1 MELLEKLQTLNNHLM
16 AKNYKKVIDGCNKIL
31 KKNPNMPY
39 VLNLCGLALQG
50 NDNTLA
56 SINYFNK
63 AIEFEPDNVAAINNL
78 ANSYKALSKFD
89 IAEKLY
95 LKILKINPK
104 YIKALNNYANLKQQ
118 IGDFNGSIELYL
130 KALEIKPNQT
140 NILFSLA
147 SAYQEIGIFKK
158 SEEIANKVLTIE
170 PKNTSVHKLIS
181 SIINYKNENDHL
193 IVMENLSKDKT
204 LKSDQLID
212 LSFALGKAYEDIEN
226 YEKSYENLEKGN
238 KLKKI
243 KINYQINNQ
252 VKLFES
258 ITKTFDD
265 LDLESLKQTS
275 KNKCII
281 FICGMPRS
289 GTTLIEQII
298 AAHPQVNGA
307 GELIYLQ
314 KLIKQNFIENFKLN
328 KQKII
333 NEASSNNNIIESK
346 YFEFLDFHKFSSKLI
361 TDKAPQNFRWIGFM
375 KIFFPN
381 SKIIH
386 CNRNAKDNCLSL
398 FKNNFASSHM
408 DWTYDQKDIAE
419 YYNLY
424 YDLMK
429 FWNKKLP
436 NDIYNAN
443 YERIVQNKEIEIK
456 KLIEFCGLKWDSAC
470 LNHHKH
476 IKTPISTVSV
486 VQARKPIYS
495 SSLNSNNKYSKY
507 LNDLYSSLKIKKSE
521 P

>member
-1 MELLEKLQTLNNHLM
+1 MELLEKLQTLNNHLV

-31 KKNPNMPY
+31 KKNPNIPY

-50 NDNTLA
+50 TNNILA
-56 SINYFNK
+56 SMNCFNK
-63 AIEFEPDNVAAINNL
+63 AIEFEPENIAAMNNL

-89 IAEKLY
+89 AAEKLY

-104 YIKALNNYANLKQQ
+104 YIKAFNNYGNLKQQ
-118 IGDFNGSIELYL
+118 IGDFNGCIELYL
-130 KALEIKPNQT
+130 KALEIKPNV
-140 NILFSLA
+140 NILLSLA
-147 SAYQEIGIFKK
+147 SAYQEIGNFKK
-158 SEEIANKVLTIE
+158 CKEIADKALTAQ
-170 PKNTSVHKLIS
+170 PRNTSIHKLIS
-181 SIINYKNENDHL
+181 SIIDYENDNDHL
-193 IVMENLSKDKT
+193 IVMENLIKDKT
-204 LKSDQLID
+204 LKSEQLVD
-212 LSFALGKAYEDIEN
+212 LSFGLGKAYEDIGN
-226 YEKSYENLEKGN
+226 YEKSFENLEKGN
-238 KLKKI
+238 KLKKTKNNY
-243 KINYQINNQ
+243 KIDNQ

-258 ITKTFDD
+258 IIKTFDD

-275 KNKCII
+275 KNKSII

-314 KLIKQNFIENFKLN
+314 NLIEQNFIEDFKFN

-333 NEASSNNNIIESK
+333 NEASSNNNIIERK
-346 YFEFLDFHKFSSKLI
+346 YFELLDFHKFSSKFI
-361 TDKAPQNFRWIGFM
+361 TDKAPQNFRWIGFI

-398 FKNNFASSHM
+398 FKNNFASAHM
-408 DWTYDQKDIAE
+408 DWSYDQKDIAD

-424 YDLMK
+424 SDLMK
-429 FWNKKLP
+429 FWNEKLP

-456 KLIEFCGLKWDSAC
+456 KLIKFCGLKWDTAC
-470 LNHHKH
+470 LNHHKN

-486 VQARKPIYS
+486 VQARKPIYDKSINS
-495 SSLNSNNKYSKY
+495 SFHYSK
-507 LNDLYSSLKIKKSE
+507 NLKKLFSIIN
-521 P
+521 

>member
-1 MELLEKLQTLNNHLM
+1 MELFEKLQTLNNHLV

-31 KKNPNMPY
+31 KKNPNIPY

-50 NDNTLA
+50 SKNTLA
-56 SINYFNK
+56 SINFFNK
-63 AIEFEPDNVAAINNL
+63 AIEFEPENIAAMNNL

-104 YIKALNNYANLKQQ
+104 YIKALNNYGNLKQQ
-118 IGDFNGSIELYL
+118 IGDFNGCIELYL
-130 KALEIKPNQT
+130 KALEIKPNV
-140 NILFSLA
+140 NILLSLA
-147 SAYQEIGIFKK
+147 SAYQEIGNFKK
-158 SEEIANKVLTIE
+158 CKEIANKALTVQ
-170 PKNTSVHKLIS
+170 PRNTSIHKLIS
-181 SIINYKNENDHL
+181 SIIDYKTDNDHL
-193 IVMENLSKDKT
+193 IVMENLIKDKT
-204 LKSDQLID
+204 LKSEQLVD
-212 LSFALGKAYEDIEN
+212 LSFGLGKAYEDIGN
-226 YEKSYENLEKGN
+226 YEKSFENLEKGN
-238 KLKKI
+238 KLKKTKNSY
-243 KINYQINNQ
+243 KIDNQ

-258 ITKTFDD
+258 IIKTFDD

-275 KNKCII
+275 KNKSII

-314 KLIKQNFIENFKLN
+314 NSIEQNFIEDFKLN

-333 NEASSNNNIIESK
+333 NEASSNNNIIEKK
-346 YFEFLDFHKFSSKLI
+346 YFELLDFHKFSSKFI
-361 TDKAPQNFRWIGFM
+361 TDKAPQNFRWIGFI

-443 YERIVQNKEIEIK
+443 YERIVQNKETEIK

-507 LNDLYSSLKIKKSE
+507 LNDLYSSLKIE
-521 P
+521 

>member
-1 MELLEKLQTLNNHLM
+1 MELLEKLETLNNHLM

-31 KKNPNMPY
+31 KKNPNIPY

-50 NDNTLA
+50 SNNILA

-63 AIEFEPDNVAAINNL
+63 AIEVEPNNIAAINNL

-95 LKILKINPK
+95 LKTLKINPK
-104 YIKALNNYANLKQQ
+104 YIKALNNYCNLKQQ
-118 IGDFNGSIELYL
+118 IGDFNGCIELYL

-147 SAYQEIGIFKK
+147 SAYQEIGNFKK
-158 SEEIANKVLTIE
+158 CKEIANKVLTIE
-170 PKNTSVHKLIS
+170 PKNTSAHKLIS

-204 LKSDQLID
+204 LKSEQLID
-212 LSFALGKAYEDIEN
+212 LSFALGKAYEDIGN
-226 YEKSYENLEKGN
+226 YEKSFENLEKGN
-238 KLKKI
+238 KLKKT
-243 KINYQINNQ
+243 KINYQINDEATIPF
-252 VKLFES
+252 KLFKN

-314 KLIKQNFIENFKLN
+314 NLIKKNFIENFKLN

-386 CNRNAKDNCLSL
+386 CNRNA
-398 FKNNFASSHM
+398 
-408 DWTYDQKDIAE
+408 KDIAE

-507 LNDLYSSLKIKKSE
+507 LNGLYSSLKIE
-521 P
+521 

>member
-1 MELLEKLQTLNNHLM
+1 MELLQKLEALNNHLV

-31 KKNPNMPY
+31 KKNPNIPY
-39 VLNLCGLALQG
+39 VLNLCGLAFQG
-50 NDNTLA
+50 TNNTLA

-63 AIEFEPDNVAAINNL
+63 AIEIEPDNIAAINNL

-104 YIKALNNYANLKQQ
+104 YIKALNNYGNLKQQ
-118 IGDFNGSIELYL
+118 IGDFNGCIELYL
-130 KALEIKPNQT
+130 KALEIKANV
-140 NILFSLA
+140 NILLSLA
-147 SAYQEIGIFKK
+147 SAYQEIGNFKK
-158 SEEIANKVLTIE
+158 CKEIANKALTMQ
-170 PKNTSVHKLIS
+170 PRNTTIHKLIS

-193 IVMENLSKDKT
+193 IVIENLSKDKT
-204 LKSDQLID
+204 LKSEQLID
-212 LSFALGKAYEDIEN
+212 LHFALGKAYEDIGN
-226 YEKSYENLEKGN
+226 YEKSFENLEKGN
-238 KLKKI
+238 KLKKT
-243 KINYQINNQ
+243 KINYKINNQ

-265 LDLESLKQTS
+265 LDFESLKKTS
-275 KNKCII
+275 KNKSII

-314 KLIKQNFIENFKLN
+314 NSIQQNFIEDFKIN

-346 YFEFLDFHKFSSKLI
+346 YFELLDFHKFSSKFI
-361 TDKAPQNFRWIGFM
+361 TDKAPQNFRWIGFI

-398 FKNNFASSHM
+398 FKNNFASSQM

-424 YDLMK
+424 YELIK

-456 KLIEFCGLKWDSAC
+456 KLIKFCGLKWDSAC

-495 SSLNSNNKYSKY
+495 SSVNSNSKYSKY
-507 LNDLYSSLKIKKSE
+507 LNGLYNSLKIQ
-521 P
+521 

>member
-1 MELLEKLQTLNNHLM
+1 MELLEKLETLNNHLM

-31 KKNPNMPY
+31 KKNPNIPY

-50 NDNTLA
+50 SKNTLA
-56 SINYFNK
+56 SINFFNK
-63 AIEFEPDNVAAINNL
+63 AIEFEPENIAAMNNL

-104 YIKALNNYANLKQQ
+104 YIKALNNYGNLKQQ
-118 IGDFNGSIELYL
+118 IGDFNGCIELYL
-130 KALEIKPNQT
+130 KALEIKPNV
-140 NILFSLA
+140 NILLSLA
-147 SAYQEIGIFKK
+147 SAYQEIGNFKK
-158 SEEIANKVLTIE
+158 CKEIANKALTVQ
-170 PKNTSVHKLIS
+170 PRNTSIHKLIS
-181 SIINYKNENDHL
+181 SIIDYKTDNDHL
-193 IVMENLSKDKT
+193 IVMENLIKDKT
-204 LKSDQLID
+204 LKSEQLVD
-212 LSFALGKAYEDIEN
+212 LSFGLGKAYEDIGN
-226 YEKSYENLEKGN
+226 YEKSFENLEKGN
-238 KLKKI
+238 KLKKTKNSY
-243 KINYQINNQ
+243 KIDNQ

-275 KNKCII
+275 KNKSII

-314 KLIKQNFIENFKLN
+314 NSIEQNFIEDFKLN

-333 NEASSNNNIIESK
+333 NEASSNNNIIEKK
-346 YFEFLDFHKFSSKLI
+346 YFELLDFHKFSSKFI
-361 TDKAPQNFRWIGFM
+361 TDKAPQNFRWIGFI

-424 YDLMK
+424 YGLMK

-443 YERIVQNKEIEIK
+443 YERIVQNKETEIK

-507 LNDLYSSLKIKKSE
+507 LNDLYSSLKIK
-521 P
+521 

>member
-1 MELLEKLQTLNNHLM
+1 MELLEKLETLNNHLM
-16 AKNYKKVIDGCNKIL
+16 AKNYKKVIDGCNQIL
-31 KKNPNMPY
+31 KKNPNIPY

-50 NDNTLA
+50 SKNTLA
-56 SINYFNK
+56 SINFFNK
-63 AIEFEPDNVAAINNL
+63 AIEFEPENISAMNNL

-104 YIKALNNYANLKQQ
+104 YIKAFNNYGNLKQQ
-118 IGDFNGSIELYL
+118 IGDFNGCIELYL
-130 KALEIKPNQT
+130 KALEIKPNV
-140 NILFSLA
+140 NILLSLA
-147 SAYQEIGIFKK
+147 SAYQEIGNFKK
-158 SEEIANKVLTIE
+158 CKEIADKALTVQ
-170 PKNTSVHKLIS
+170 PRNTSIHKLIS
-181 SIINYKNENDHL
+181 SIIDYENDNDHL
-193 IVMENLSKDKT
+193 IVMENLIKDKT
-204 LKSDQLID
+204 LKTEQLVD
-212 LSFALGKAYEDIEN
+212 LSFGLGKAYEDIGN
-226 YEKSYENLEKGN
+226 YEKSFENLEKGN
-238 KLKKI
+238 KLKKTKNNY
-243 KINYQINNQ
+243 KIDNQ

-258 ITKTFDD
+258 IIKTFDD

-275 KNKCII
+275 KNKSII

-314 KLIKQNFIENFKLN
+314 NLIEQNFIEDFKFN

-333 NEASSNNNIIESK
+333 NEASSNNNIIERK
-346 YFEFLDFHKFSSKLI
+346 YFELLDFHKFSSKFI
-361 TDKAPQNFRWIGFM
+361 TDKAPQNFRWIGFI

-424 YDLMK
+424 YGLMK

-443 YERIVQNKEIEIK
+443 YERIVQNKETEIK

-507 LNDLYSSLKIKKSE
+507 LNDLYSSLKIK
-521 P
+521 

>member
-1 MELLEKLQTLNNHLM
+1 MELLEKLETLNNHLI
-16 AKNYKKVIDGCNKIL
+16 AKNYKKVIEGCNKIL
-31 KKNPNMPY
+31 KKNPNIPY
-39 VLNLCGLALQG
+39 ALNLCGLALQG
-50 NDNTLA
+50 SKNTLA
-56 SINYFNK
+56 SINFFNK
-63 AIEFEPDNVAAINNL
+63 AIEVEPENIAAMNNL

-104 YIKALNNYANLKQQ
+104 YIKALNNYGNLKQQ
-118 IGDFNGSIELYL
+118 IGDFNGCIELYL
-130 KALEIKPNQT
+130 KALEIKPNV
-140 NILFSLA
+140 NILLSLA
-147 SAYQEIGIFKK
+147 SAYQEIGNFKK
-158 SEEIANKVLTIE
+158 CKEIANKALTVQ
-170 PKNTSVHKLIS
+170 PRNTSIHKLIS
-181 SIINYKNENDHL
+181 SIIDYKTDNDHL
-193 IVMENLSKDKT
+193 IVMENLIKDKT
-204 LKSDQLID
+204 LKSEQLVD
-212 LSFALGKAYEDIEN
+212 LSFGLGKAYEDIGN
-226 YEKSYENLEKGN
+226 YEKSFKNLEKGN
-238 KLKKI
+238 KLKKTKNSY
-243 KINYQINNQ
+243 KIDNQ

-258 ITKTFDD
+258 IIKTFDD

-275 KNKCII
+275 KNKSII

-314 KLIKQNFIENFKLN
+314 NSIEQNFIEDFKLN

-333 NEASSNNNIIESK
+333 NEASSNNNIIEKK
-346 YFEFLDFHKFSSKLI
+346 YFELLDFHKFSSKFI
-361 TDKAPQNFRWIGFM
+361 TDKAPQNFRWIGFI

-486 VQARKPIYS
+486 AQARKPIYS

-507 LNDLYSSLKIKKSE
+507 LNGLYSSLKIE
-521 P
+521 

>member
-1 MELLEKLQTLNNHLM
+1 MELLEKLETLNNHLM

-31 KKNPNMPY
+31 KKNPNIPY

-50 NDNTLA
+50 SKNTLA
-56 SINYFNK
+56 SINFFSK
-63 AIEFEPDNVAAINNL
+63 AIEFEPENIAAMNNL

-104 YIKALNNYANLKQQ
+104 YIKAFNNYGNLKQQ
-118 IGDFNGSIELYL
+118 IGDFNGCIELYL
-130 KALEIKPNQT
+130 KALEIKPNV
-140 NILFSLA
+140 NIFLSLA
-147 SAYQEIGIFKK
+147 AAYQEIGNFKK
-158 SEEIANKVLTIE
+158 CREIADKALTVQ
-170 PKNTSVHKLIS
+170 PRNTSIHKLIS
-181 SIINYKNENDHL
+181 SIIDYKNDNDHL
-193 IVMENLSKDKT
+193 IVMENLIKDKT
-204 LKSDQLID
+204 LKNEQLVD
-212 LSFALGKAYEDIEN
+212 LSFGLGKAYEDIGN
-226 YEKSYENLEKGN
+226 YEKSFENLEKGN
-238 KLKKI
+238 KLKKTKNNY
-243 KINYQINNQ
+243 KIDNQ

-265 LDLESLKQTS
+265 LDLESLKQIS
-275 KNKCII
+275 KNKSII

-314 KLIKQNFIENFKLN
+314 NSIEQNFIEDFKLN

-333 NEASSNNNIIESK
+333 NEASSNNNIIERK
-346 YFEFLDFHKFSSKLI
+346 YFELLDFHKFSSKFI
-361 TDKAPQNFRWIGFM
+361 TDKAPQNFRWIGFI

-424 YDLMK
+424 YGLMK

-443 YERIVQNKEIEIK
+443 YERIVQNKETEIK

-507 LNDLYSSLKIKKSE
+507 LNDLYSSLKIK
-521 P
+521 

>member
-1 MELLEKLQTLNNHLM
+1 MELLEKLQTLNNHLL

-31 KKNPNMPY
+31 KKNPNIPY

-50 NDNTLA
+50 SKNTLA
-56 SINYFNK
+56 SINFFNK
-63 AIEFEPDNVAAINNL
+63 AIEFEPENIAAMNNL

-104 YIKALNNYANLKQQ
+104 YIKAFNNYGNLKQQ
-118 IGDFNGSIELYL
+118 IGDFNGCIELYL
-130 KALEIKPNQT
+130 KALEIKPNV
-140 NILFSLA
+140 NILLSLA
-147 SAYQEIGIFKK
+147 SAYQEIGNFKK
-158 SEEIANKVLTIE
+158 CKEIANKALTVQ
-170 PKNTSVHKLIS
+170 PRNTSIHKLIS
-181 SIINYKNENDHL
+181 SIIDYKNDNDHL
-193 IVMENLSKDKT
+193 IVMENLIKDKT
-204 LKSDQLID
+204 LKSEQLVD
-212 LSFALGKAYEDIEN
+212 LSFGLGKAYEDIGN
-226 YEKSYENLEKGN
+226 YEKSFENLEKGN
-238 KLKKI
+238 KLKKTKNNY
-243 KINYQINNQ
+243 KIDNQ

-275 KNKCII
+275 KNKSII

-314 KLIKQNFIENFKLN
+314 NSIEQNFIEDFKLN

-333 NEASSNNNIIESK
+333 NEASSNNNIIERK
-346 YFEFLDFHKFSSKLI
+346 YFELLDFHKFNSKLI
-361 TDKAPQNFRWIGFM
+361 TDKAPQNFRWIGFI

-507 LNDLYSSLKIKKSE
+507 LNGLYSSLKIE
-521 P
+521 

>member
-1 MELLEKLQTLNNHLM
+1 MELLEKLETLNNHLM

-31 KKNPNMPY
+31 KKNPNIPY

-50 NDNTLA
+50 SKNTLA
-56 SINYFNK
+56 SINFFNK
-63 AIEFEPDNVAAINNL
+63 AIEFEPENIAAMNNL

-104 YIKALNNYANLKQQ
+104 YIKAFNNYGNLKQQ
-118 IGDFNGSIELYL
+118 IGDFNGCIELYL
-130 KALEIKPNQT
+130 KALEIKPNV
-140 NILFSLA
+140 NILLSLA
-147 SAYQEIGIFKK
+147 SAYQEIGNFKK
-158 SEEIANKVLTIE
+158 CKEIANKALTAQ
-170 PKNTSVHKLIS
+170 PRNTSIHKLIS
-181 SIINYKNENDHL
+181 SIIDYKNDNDHL
-193 IVMENLSKDKT
+193 IVMENLIKDKT
-204 LKSDQLID
+204 LKSEQLVD
-212 LSFALGKAYEDIEN
+212 LSFGLGKAYEDIGN
-226 YEKSYENLEKGN
+226 YEKSFENLEKGN
-238 KLKKI
+238 KLKKTKNNY
-243 KINYQINNQ
+243 KIDNQ

-275 KNKCII
+275 KNKSII

-314 KLIKQNFIENFKLN
+314 NSIEQNFIEDFKLN

-346 YFEFLDFHKFSSKLI
+346 YFELLDFHKFSSKFI
-361 TDKAPQNFRWIGFM
+361 TDKAPQNFRWIGFI

-424 YDLMK
+424 YGLMK
-429 FWNKKLP
+429 FWNKKIP

-443 YERIVQNKEIEIK
+443 YERIVQNKETEIK

-507 LNDLYSSLKIKKSE
+507 LNDLYSSLKIK
-521 P
+521 

>member
-1 MELLEKLQTLNNHLM
+1 MELFEKLQTLNNHLV

-31 KKNPNMPY
+31 KKNPNIPY

-50 NDNTLA
+50 SKKTLA
-56 SINYFNK
+56 SINFFNK
-63 AIEFEPDNVAAINNL
+63 AIEFEPENIAAMNNL

-104 YIKALNNYANLKQQ
+104 YIKALNNYGNLKQQ
-118 IGDFNGSIELYL
+118 IGDFNGCIELYL
-130 KALEIKPNQT
+130 KALEIKPNV
-140 NILFSLA
+140 NILLSLA
-147 SAYQEIGIFKK
+147 SAYQEIGNFKK
-158 SEEIANKVLTIE
+158 CKEIANKALTVQ
-170 PKNTSVHKLIS
+170 PRNTSIHKLIS
-181 SIINYKNENDHL
+181 SIIDYKTDNDHL
-193 IVMENLSKDKT
+193 IVMENLIKDKT
-204 LKSDQLID
+204 LKSEQLVD
-212 LSFALGKAYEDIEN
+212 LSFGLGKAYEDIGN
-226 YEKSYENLEKGN
+226 YEKSFKNLEKGN
-238 KLKKI
+238 KLKKTKNSY
-243 KINYQINNQ
+243 KIDNQ

-258 ITKTFDD
+258 IIKTFDD

-275 KNKCII
+275 KNKSII

-314 KLIKQNFIENFKLN
+314 NSIEQNFIEDFKLN

-333 NEASSNNNIIESK
+333 NEASSNNNIIERK
-346 YFEFLDFHKFSSKLI
+346 YFELLDFHKFSSKFI
-361 TDKAPQNFRWIGFM
+361 TDKAPQNFRWIGFI

-424 YDLMK
+424 YGLMK

-443 YERIVQNKEIEIK
+443 YERIVQNKETEIK

-507 LNDLYSSLKIKKSE
+507 LNDLYGSLKIK
-521 P
+521 

>member
-1 MELLEKLQTLNNHLM
+1 MELLEKLETLNNHLI

-31 KKNPNMPY
+31 KKNPNIPY

-50 NDNTLA
+50 SKNTLA
-56 SINYFNK
+56 SINFFNK
-63 AIEFEPDNVAAINNL
+63 AIEFEPENIAAMNNL

-104 YIKALNNYANLKQQ
+104 YIKAFNNYGNLKQQ
-118 IGDFNGSIELYL
+118 IGDFNGCIELYL
-130 KALEIKPNQT
+130 KALEIKPNV
-140 NILFSLA
+140 NILLSLA
-147 SAYQEIGIFKK
+147 SAYQEIGNFKK
-158 SEEIANKVLTIE
+158 CKEIANKALTVQ
-170 PKNTSVHKLIS
+170 PRNTSIHKLIS
-181 SIINYKNENDHL
+181 SIIDYKTDNDHL
-193 IVMENLSKDKT
+193 IVMENLIKDKT
-204 LKSDQLID
+204 LKSEQLVD
-212 LSFALGKAYEDIEN
+212 LSFGLGKAYEDIGN
-226 YEKSYENLEKGN
+226 YEKSFENLEKGN
-238 KLKKI
+238 KLKKTKNSY
-243 KINYQINNQ
+243 KIDNQ

-258 ITKTFDD
+258 IIKTFDD

-275 KNKCII
+275 KNKSII

-314 KLIKQNFIENFKLN
+314 NSIEQNFIEDFKLN

-333 NEASSNNNIIESK
+333 NEASSNNNIIEKK
-346 YFEFLDFHKFSSKLI
+346 YFELLDFHKFSSKFI
-361 TDKAPQNFRWIGFM
+361 TDKAPQNFRWIGFI

-424 YDLMK
+424 YGLMK

-443 YERIVQNKEIEIK
+443 YERIVQNKETEIK

-507 LNDLYSSLKIKKSE
+507 LNDLYSSLKIK
-521 P
+521 

>member
-1 MELLEKLQTLNNHLM
+1 MELLEKIKTLNNHLI

-31 KKNPNMPY
+31 KKNPNISY

-50 NDNTLA
+50 SGNTLA

-63 AIEFEPDNVAAINNL
+63 AIEFEPNNTAAVNNL

-95 LKILKINPK
+95 LKTLKINPK
-104 YIKALNNYANLKQQ
+104 YIKALHNYANLKQQ
-118 IGDFNGSIELYL
+118 IGDFNGSIEFYL
-130 KALEIKPNQT
+130 KALEIKPNQII
-140 NILFSLA
+140 ILFSLA
-147 SAYQEIGIFKK
+147 SAYQEIGNFKK
-158 SEEIANKVLTIE
+158 CKEIANKVLTIE
-170 PKNTSVHKLIS
+170 PKNTSAHKLIS

-204 LKSDQLID
+204 LKSEQLID
-212 LSFALGKAYEDIEN
+212 LSFALGKAYEDIGN
-226 YEKSYENLEKGN
+226 YEKSFENLEKGN
-238 KLKKI
+238 KLKKT
-243 KINYQINNQ
+243 KINYQINDESTIPF
-252 VKLFES
+252 KLFEN
-258 ITKTFDD
+258 ITKTFKD

-275 KNKCII
+275 KNKSII

-298 AAHPQVNGA
+298 AAHPKVNGA

-314 KLIKQNFIENFKLN
+314 NIIKQNFIENFKLN

-495 SSLNSNNKYSKY
+495 SSLNSSNKYSKY
-507 LNDLYSSLKIKKSE
+507 LDGLYSSLKIE
-521 P
+521 

>member
-1 MELLEKLQTLNNHLM
+1 MELLEKLKTLNNHLI

-31 KKNPNMPY
+31 KKDPNIPY

-50 NDNTLA
+50 SNNTLA

-63 AIEFEPDNVAAINNL
+63 AIEVEPNNIAAINNL
-78 ANSYKALSKFD
+78 ANSYKALSKLE

-95 LKILKINPK
+95 LKTLKINPK
-104 YIKALNNYANLKQQ
+104 YIQALNNYANLKQQ

-147 SAYQEIGIFKK
+147 SAYQEIGNFKK
-158 SEEIANKVLTIE
+158 CKEIANKVLTIE

-204 LKSDQLID
+204 LKSEQLID

-275 KNKCII
+275 KNKSII

-314 KLIKQNFIENFKLN
+314 NSIEQNFVEDFKLN

-346 YFEFLDFHKFSSKLI
+346 YFELLDFHKFSLKLI
-361 TDKAPQNFRWIGFM
+361 TDKAPQNFRWIGFI

-408 DWTYDQKDIAE
+408 DWTYDQKDIVA

-424 YDLMK
+424 YELMK

-443 YERIVQNKEIEIK
+443 YERIVQNKEVEIK

-470 LNHHKH
+470 SNHHKH

-507 LNDLYSSLKIKKSE
+507 LGGLYSSLKN
-521 P
+521 

>member
-1 MELLEKLQTLNNHLM
+1 
-16 AKNYKKVIDGCNKIL
+16 
-31 KKNPNMPY
+31 
-39 VLNLCGLALQG
+39 
-50 NDNTLA
+50 
-56 SINYFNK
+56 
-63 AIEFEPDNVAAINNL
+63 
-78 ANSYKALSKFD
+78 
-89 IAEKLY
+89 
-95 LKILKINPK
+95 
-104 YIKALNNYANLKQQ
+104 
-118 IGDFNGSIELYL
+118 
-130 KALEIKPNQT
+130 
-140 NILFSLA
+140 
-147 SAYQEIGIFKK
+147 
-158 SEEIANKVLTIE
+158 
-170 PKNTSVHKLIS
+170 
-181 SIINYKNENDHL
+181 
-193 IVMENLSKDKT
+193 MENLSKDKT
-204 LKSDQLID
+204 LKIEQLID
-212 LSFALGKAYEDIEN
+212 LSFALGKAYEDIGN
-226 YEKSYENLEKGN
+226 YEKSFENLEKGN
-238 KLKKI
+238 KLKKT
-243 KINYQINNQ
+243 KNNYQIDNQ
-252 VKLFES
+252 VKLFEN

-265 LDLESLKQTS
+265 LDLESLKQKSES
-275 KNKCII
+275 KRII

-314 KLIKQNFIENFKLN
+314 NLIKKNFIENFKLN

-424 YDLMK
+424 YGLMK

-443 YERIVQNKEIEIK
+443 YERIVQNKETEIK

-476 IKTPISTVSV
+476 IKTPISTVSA

-495 SSLNSNNKYSKY
+495 SSLNSNEKYSKY
-507 LNDLYSSLKIKKSE
+507 LNGLYSSLKIE
-521 P
+521 

>member
-1 MELLEKLQTLNNHLM
+1 MELLEKLETLNNHLM

-31 KKNPNMPY
+31 KKNPNIPY

-50 NDNTLA
+50 SKNTLD
-56 SINYFNK
+56 SINFFNK
-63 AIEFEPDNVAAINNL
+63 AIEFEPENIAAMNNL

-104 YIKALNNYANLKQQ
+104 YIKAFNNYGNLKQQ
-118 IGDFNGSIELYL
+118 IGDFNGCIELYL
-130 KALEIKPNQT
+130 KALEIKPNV
-140 NILFSLA
+140 NILLSLA
-147 SAYQEIGIFKK
+147 SAYQEIGNFKK
-158 SEEIANKVLTIE
+158 CKEIANKALTVQ
-170 PKNTSVHKLIS
+170 PRNTSIHKLIS
-181 SIINYKNENDHL
+181 SIIDYKNDNDHL
-193 IVMENLSKDKT
+193 IVMENLIKDKT
-204 LKSDQLID
+204 LKSEQLVD
-212 LSFALGKAYEDIEN
+212 LSFGLGKAYEDIGN
-226 YEKSYENLEKGN
+226 YEKSFENLEKGN
-238 KLKKI
+238 KLKKTKNNY
-243 KINYQINNQ
+243 KIDNQ

-275 KNKCII
+275 KNKSII

-314 KLIKQNFIENFKLN
+314 NLIKKNFIENFKLN

-507 LNDLYSSLKIKKSE
+507 LNNLYSSLKIK
-521 P
+521 

>member
-1 MELLEKLQTLNNHLM
+1 MELLEKLKTLNNHLI

-31 KKNPNMPY
+31 KKKPNVPY
-39 VLNLCGLALQG
+39 VLNLCGLALLG
-50 NDNTLA
+50 SNNILA

-63 AIEFEPDNVAAINNL
+63 AIEFEPNNIAAINNL

-95 LKILKINPK
+95 LKTLKINSK

-118 IGDFNGSIELYL
+118 IGDFNGSIEFYL
-130 KALEIKPNQT
+130 KALEIKPNQII
-140 NILFSLA
+140 ILFSLA
-147 SAYQEIGIFKK
+147 SAYQEIGNFKK
-158 SEEIANKVLTIE
+158 CKEIANKVLTIE

-204 LKSDQLID
+204 LKSEQLID

-226 YEKSYENLEKGN
+226 YEKSFENLEKGN
-238 KLKKI
+238 KLKKT
-243 KINYQINNQ
+243 KINYKINNQ

-258 ITKTFDD
+258 ITKTFNE
-265 LDLESLKQTS
+265 LDLENLKQTS
-275 KNKCII
+275 KNKSII

-314 KLIKQNFIENFKLN
+314 NLIKKNFIENFKLN

-346 YFEFLDFHKFSSKLI
+346 YFELLDFHKFNSKLI
-361 TDKAPQNFRWIGFM
+361 TDKAPQNFRWIGFI

-507 LNDLYSSLKIKKSE
+507 LNGLYSSLKIE
-521 P
+521 

>member
-1 MELLEKLQTLNNHLM
+1 MELLEKLQTLNNHLV
-16 AKNYKKVIDGCNKIL
+16 AKNYKKVIEGCNKIL
-31 KKNPNMPY
+31 KKNPNIPY

-50 NDNTLA
+50 SKNTLA
-56 SINYFNK
+56 SINFFNK
-63 AIEFEPDNVAAINNL
+63 AIEFEPENISAMNNL

-104 YIKALNNYANLKQQ
+104 YIKAFNNYGNLKQQ
-118 IGDFNGSIELYL
+118 IGDFNGCIELYL
-130 KALEIKPNQT
+130 KALEIKPNV
-140 NILFSLA
+140 NILLSLA
-147 SAYQEIGIFKK
+147 SAYQEIGNFNKCK
-158 SEEIANKVLTIE
+158 ETANKALTIQ
-170 PKNTSVHKLIS
+170 PRNTSIHKLIS

-204 LKSDQLID
+204 LKNEQLID
-212 LSFALGKAYEDIEN
+212 LSFALGKAYEDIGN
-226 YEKSYENLEKGN
+226 YEKSFKNLEKGN
-238 KLKKI
+238 RLKKT
-243 KINYQINNQ
+243 KIDYKIDNQ
-252 VKLFES
+252 AKLFES

-275 KNKCII
+275 KNKSII

-289 GTTLIEQII
+289 GTTLVEQII

-314 KLIKQNFIENFKLN
+314 NLIEKNFIEDFKLN

-333 NEASSNNNIIESK
+333 SEALSKNNIIESK
-346 YFEFLDFHKFSSKLI
+346 YFESLDFHKFSSKFI
-361 TDKAPQNFRWIGFM
+361 TDKAPQNFRWIGFI

-386 CNRNAKDNCLSL
+386 CNRNPNDNCLSL
-398 FKNNFASSHM
+398 YKNNFASSHM
-408 DWTYDQKDIAE
+408 DWSYDQKDIAE

-424 YDLMK
+424 YELMK

-495 SSLNSNNKYSKY
+495 SSVNSNNKYSKY
-507 LNDLYSSLKIKKSE
+507 LNDLYSSLKIE
-521 P
+521 

>member
-1 MELLEKLQTLNNHLM
+1 MELLEKLKTLNNHLI

-31 KKNPNMPY
+31 KKNPNIPY

-50 NDNTLA
+50 SKNTLA
-56 SINYFNK
+56 SINFFNK
-63 AIEFEPDNVAAINNL
+63 AIEFEPDNIAAMNNL

-104 YIKALNNYANLKQQ
+104 YIKAFNNYGNLKQQ
-118 IGDFNGSIELYL
+118 IGDFNGCIELYL
-130 KALEIKPNQT
+130 KALEIKPNV
-140 NILFSLA
+140 NILLSLA
-147 SAYQEIGIFKK
+147 SAYQEIGNFKK
-158 SEEIANKVLTIE
+158 SKEIANKALTLQ
-170 PKNTSVHKLIS
+170 PRNTSIHKLIS

-193 IVMENLSKDKT
+193 IAMENLSKDKT
-204 LKSDQLID
+204 LKSEQLID
-212 LSFALGKAYEDIEN
+212 LSFALGKAYEDIGN
-226 YEKSYENLEKGN
+226 YEKSFENLEKGN
-238 KLKKI
+238 KLKKT
-243 KINYQINNQ
+243 KNDYQIDNQ

-265 LDLESLKQTS
+265 LDLESLKKTS
-275 KNKCII
+275 KNKSII

-314 KLIKQNFIENFKLN
+314 NLIEKNFIEDFKLN

-346 YFEFLDFHKFSSKLI
+346 YFELLDFHKFSSKFI
-361 TDKAPQNFRWIGFM
+361 TDKAPQNFRWIGFI

-381 SKIIH
+381 AKIIH

-424 YDLMK
+424 YGLMK

-443 YERIVQNKEIEIK
+443 YERIVQNKETEIK

-495 SSLNSNNKYSKY
+495 SSVNSNSKYSKY
-507 LNDLYSSLKIKKSE
+507 LNGLYSSLKIE
-521 P
+521 

>member
-1 MELLEKLQTLNNHLM
+1 MELLEKLKIINNHLI
-16 AKNYKKVIDGCNKIL
+16 AKNYKKVINECNKIL
-31 KKNPNMPY
+31 KKDPNIPY
-39 VLNLCGLALQG
+39 VLNLCGLALLG
-50 NDNTLA
+50 SNNILA
-56 SINYFNK
+56 SIDYFNK
-63 AIEFEPDNVAAINNL
+63 AIEFEPDNIAAINNL

-95 LKILKINPK
+95 LKILKTNPK
-104 YIKALNNYANLKQQ
+104 YIRALNNYANLKQQ
-118 IGDFNGSIELYL
+118 IGDFNSYIEFYL
-130 KALEIKPNQT
+130 KALEIKPNV
-140 NILFSLA
+140 NILLSLA
-147 SAYQEIGIFKK
+147 SAYQEIGNFKK
-158 SEEIANKVLTIE
+158 CKEIANKALTMQ
-170 PKNTSVHKLIS
+170 PRNTTIHKLIS

-193 IVMENLSKDKT
+193 IAMENLSKDKT
-204 LKSDQLID
+204 LKSEQLID
-212 LSFALGKAYEDIEN
+212 LSFALGKAYEDIGN
-226 YEKSYENLEKGN
+226 YEKSFENLEKGN
-238 KLKKI
+238 KLKKT
-243 KINYQINNQ
+243 KINYKINNQ

-258 ITKTFDD
+258 ITKTFNE
-265 LDLESLKQTS
+265 LDLENLKQTS
-275 KNKCII
+275 KNKSII

-314 KLIKQNFIENFKLN
+314 NLIKQNFIEDFKLN

-346 YFEFLDFHKFSSKLI
+346 YFELLDFHKFGSKLI
-361 TDKAPQNFRWIGFM
+361 TDKAPQNFRWIGFI

-507 LNDLYSSLKIKKSE
+507 LNGLYSSLKIE
-521 P
+521 

>member
-1 MELLEKLQTLNNHLM
+1 MELLEKLQTLNNHLI
-16 AKNYKKVIDGCNKIL
+16 ARNYKKVIDGCNKIL
-31 KKNPNMPY
+31 KKNPNIPY
-39 VLNLCGLALQG
+39 ALNLCGLALQG
-50 NDNTLA
+50 SNNILA
-56 SINYFNK
+56 SINCFNK
-63 AIEFEPDNVAAINNL
+63 AIEVEPNNIAAINNL

-95 LKILKINPK
+95 LKTLKINPK
-104 YIKALNNYANLKQQ
+104 YIKALNNYGNLKQQ
-118 IGDFNGSIELYL
+118 IGDFNGCIELYL

-147 SAYQEIGIFKK
+147 SAYQEIGNFKK
-158 SEEIANKVLTIE
+158 CKEIANKVLTIE
-170 PKNTSVHKLIS
+170 PKNTSVHKIIS
-181 SIINYKNENDHL
+181 SILNYKNENDHL
-193 IVMENLSKDKT
+193 IVMENLSKNKT
-204 LKSDQLID
+204 LKSEQLID

-275 KNKCII
+275 KNKSII

-314 KLIKQNFIENFKLN
+314 NSIEQNFIEDFKLN

-346 YFEFLDFHKFSSKLI
+346 YFELLDFHKFNSKLI
-361 TDKAPQNFRWIGFM
+361 TDKAPQNFRWIGFI

-424 YDLMK
+424 YGLMK

-443 YERIVQNKEIEIK
+443 YERIVQNIR
-456 KLIEFCGLKWDSAC
+456 
-470 LNHHKH
+470 N
-476 IKTPISTVSV
+476 
-486 VQARKPIYS
+486 
-495 SSLNSNNKYSKY
+495 
-507 LNDLYSSLKIKKSE
+507 
-521 P
+521 

>member
-1 MELLEKLQTLNNHLM
+1 MELLEKIQALNNHLI

-31 KKNPNMPY
+31 KKNPNIPY

-50 NDNTLA
+50 SKNTLA
-56 SINYFNK
+56 SINFFNK
-63 AIEFEPDNVAAINNL
+63 AIELEPENIAAMNNL

-95 LKILKINPK
+95 LKVLKINPK
-104 YIKALNNYANLKQQ
+104 YIKAFNNYGNLKQQ
-118 IGDFNGSIELYL
+118 IGDFNGCIELYL
-130 KALEIKPNQT
+130 KALEIKPNV
-140 NILFSLA
+140 NILLSLA
-147 SAYQEIGIFKK
+147 SAYQEIGNFKK
-158 SEEIANKVLTIE
+158 CKEIADKALTAQ
-170 PKNTSVHKLIS
+170 PRNTSIHKLIS
-181 SIINYKNENDHL
+181 SIIDYENDNDHL
-193 IVMENLSKDKT
+193 IVMENLIKDKT
-204 LKSDQLID
+204 LKTEQLVD
-212 LSFALGKAYEDIEN
+212 LSFGLGKAYEDIGN
-226 YEKSYENLEKGN
+226 YEKSFENLEKGN
-238 KLKKI
+238 KLKKTKNNY
-243 KINYQINNQ
+243 KIDNQ

-265 LDLESLKQTS
+265 LDLERLKQTS
-275 KNKCII
+275 KNKSII

-314 KLIKQNFIENFKLN
+314 NLIEQNFIEDFKFN

-333 NEASSNNNIIESK
+333 NEALSNNNIIERK
-346 YFEFLDFHKFSSKLI
+346 YFELLDFHKFSSKFI
-361 TDKAPQNFRWIGFM
+361 TDKAPQNFRWIGFI

-424 YDLMK
+424 YGLMK

-443 YERIVQNKEIEIK
+443 YERIVQNKETEIK

-507 LNDLYSSLKIKKSE
+507 LNSLYSSLKIE
-521 P
+521 

>member
-1 MELLEKLQTLNNHLM
+1 MELLEKLQTLNNHLV

-31 KKNPNMPY
+31 KKNPNIPY

-50 NDNTLA
+50 SKNTLA
-56 SINYFNK
+56 SINFFNK
-63 AIEFEPDNVAAINNL
+63 AIEFEPENISAMNNL

-104 YIKALNNYANLKQQ
+104 YIKAFNNYGNLKQQ
-118 IGDFNGSIELYL
+118 IGDFNGCIELYL
-130 KALEIKPNQT
+130 KALEIKPNV
-140 NILFSLA
+140 NILLSLA
-147 SAYQEIGIFKK
+147 SAYQEIGNFKK
-158 SEEIANKVLTIE
+158 CKEIANKALTAQ
-170 PKNTSVHKLIS
+170 PRNTSIHKLIS
-181 SIINYKNENDHL
+181 SIIDYKNDNDHL
-193 IVMENLSKDKT
+193 IVMENLIKDKT
-204 LKSDQLID
+204 LKTEQLVD
-212 LSFALGKAYEDIEN
+212 LSFGLGKAYEDIGN
-226 YEKSYENLEKGN
+226 YEKSFENLEKGN
-238 KLKKI
+238 KLKKTKNNY
-243 KINYQINNQ
+243 KIDNQ

-265 LDLESLKQTS
+265 IDLESLKKTS
-275 KNKCII
+275 KNKSTI

-314 KLIKQNFIENFKLN
+314 NLIEQNFIEDFKLN

-333 NEASSNNNIIESK
+333 NEASSNNNIIERK
-346 YFEFLDFHKFSSKLI
+346 YFELLDFHKFSSKFI
-361 TDKAPQNFRWIGFM
+361 TDKAPQNFRWIGFI

-424 YDLMK
+424 YGLMK

-443 YERIVQNKEIEIK
+443 YERIVQNKETEIK

-507 LNDLYSSLKIKKSE
+507 LNDLYSSLKIK
-521 P
+521 

>member
-1 MELLEKLQTLNNHLM
+1 MELLEKLETLNNHLI

-31 KKNPNMPY
+31 KKNPNIPY

-50 NDNTLA
+50 SKNTLA
-56 SINYFNK
+56 SINFFNK
-63 AIEFEPDNVAAINNL
+63 AIEFEPENIAAMNNL

-104 YIKALNNYANLKQQ
+104 YIKAFNNYGNLKQQ
-118 IGDFNGSIELYL
+118 IGDFNGCIELYL
-130 KALEIKPNQT
+130 KALEIKPNV
-140 NILFSLA
+140 NILLSLA
-147 SAYQEIGIFKK
+147 SAYQEIGNFKK
-158 SEEIANKVLTIE
+158 CKEIANKALTVQ
-170 PKNTSVHKLIS
+170 PRNTSIHKLIS
-181 SIINYKNENDHL
+181 SIIDYKTDNDHL
-193 IVMENLSKDKT
+193 IVMENLIKDKT
-204 LKSDQLID
+204 LKNEQLVD
-212 LSFALGKAYEDIEN
+212 LSFGLGKAYEDIGN
-226 YEKSYENLEKGN
+226 YEKSFENLEKGN
-238 KLKKI
+238 KLKKTKNNY
-243 KINYQINNQ
+243 KIDNQ

-275 KNKCII
+275 KNKSII

-314 KLIKQNFIENFKLN
+314 NSIEQNFIEDFKLN

-333 NEASSNNNIIESK
+333 NEASSNNNIIEKK
-346 YFEFLDFHKFSSKLI
+346 YFELLDFHKFSSKFI
-361 TDKAPQNFRWIGFM
+361 TDKAPQNFRWIGFI

-424 YDLMK
+424 YGLMK

-443 YERIVQNKEIEIK
+443 YERIVQNKETEIK

-507 LNDLYSSLKIKKSE
+507 LNDLYSSLKIE
-521 P
+521 

>member
-1 MELLEKLQTLNNHLM
+1 MELLEKLQTLNNHLV

-31 KKNPNMPY
+31 KKNPNIPY

-50 NDNTLA
+50 SKNTLA
-56 SINYFNK
+56 SINFFNK
-63 AIEFEPDNVAAINNL
+63 AIEFEPENIAAMNNL

-104 YIKALNNYANLKQQ
+104 YIKAFNNYGNLKQQ
-118 IGDFNGSIELYL
+118 IGDFNGCIELYL
-130 KALEIKPNQT
+130 KALEIKPNV
-140 NILFSLA
+140 NILLSLA
-147 SAYQEIGIFKK
+147 SAYQEIGNFKK
-158 SEEIANKVLTIE
+158 CKEIADKALTAQ
-170 PKNTSVHKLIS
+170 PRNTSIHKLIS
-181 SIINYKNENDHL
+181 SIIDYKNDNDHL
-193 IVMENLSKDKT
+193 IVMENLIKDKT
-204 LKSDQLID
+204 LKTEQLVD
-212 LSFALGKAYEDIEN
+212 LSFGLGKAYEDIGN
-226 YEKSYENLEKGN
+226 YEKSFENLEKGN
-238 KLKKI
+238 KLKKT
-243 KINYQINNQ
+243 KINYKINNQ
-252 VKLFES
+252 VKLFEN
-258 ITKTFDD
+258 ITKTFND
-265 LDLESLKQTS
+265 LDLESLKKTS
-275 KNKCII
+275 KNKNII

-314 KLIKQNFIENFKLN
+314 NSIQQNFIEDFKLN

-346 YFEFLDFHKFSSKLI
+346 YFEFLDFHKFNSKLI

-375 KIFFPN
+375 KIFFPS

-424 YDLMK
+424 YGLMK

-443 YERIVQNKEIEIK
+443 YEKIVQNKEIEIK
-456 KLIEFCGLKWDSAC
+456 KLIEFCGLKWDVAC

-507 LNDLYSSLKIKKSE
+507 LNDLYSSLKIK
-521 P
+521 

>member
-1 MELLEKLQTLNNHLM
+1 
-16 AKNYKKVIDGCNKIL
+16 
-31 KKNPNMPY
+31 
-39 VLNLCGLALQG
+39 
-50 NDNTLA
+50 
-56 SINYFNK
+56 
-63 AIEFEPDNVAAINNL
+63 
-78 ANSYKALSKFD
+78 
-89 IAEKLY
+89 
-95 LKILKINPK
+95 
-104 YIKALNNYANLKQQ
+104 
-118 IGDFNGSIELYL
+118 
-130 KALEIKPNQT
+130 
-140 NILFSLA
+140 
-147 SAYQEIGIFKK
+147 
-158 SEEIANKVLTIE
+158 
-170 PKNTSVHKLIS
+170 
-181 SIINYKNENDHL
+181 
-193 IVMENLSKDKT
+193 MENLSKDKT
-204 LKSDQLID
+204 LKSEQLID
-212 LSFALGKAYEDIEN
+212 LSFALGKAYEDIGN
-226 YEKSYENLEKGN
+226 YEKSFENLEKGN
-238 KLKKI
+238 KLKKT
-243 KINYQINNQ
+243 KINYQIDNQ
-252 VKLFES
+252 AIIPFKLFKN
-258 ITKTFDD
+258 ITKTFDG
-265 LDLESLKQTS
+265 LDLESLKQKSES
-275 KNKCII
+275 KRII

-314 KLIKQNFIENFKLN
+314 NLIKKNFIENFKLN

-507 LNDLYSSLKIKKSE
+507 LNGLYSSLKIE
-521 P
+521 

>member
-1 MELLEKLQTLNNHLM
+1 MELLEKLKTLNNHLI

-31 KKNPNMPY
+31 KKNPNIPY

-50 NDNTLA
+50 SKNTLA
-56 SINYFNK
+56 SINFFNK
-63 AIEFEPDNVAAINNL
+63 AIEFEPDNIAAMNNL

-104 YIKALNNYANLKQQ
+104 YIKAFNNYGNLKQQ
-118 IGDFNGSIELYL
+118 IGDFNGCIELYL
-130 KALEIKPNQT
+130 KALEIKPNV
-140 NILFSLA
+140 NILLSLA
-147 SAYQEIGIFKK
+147 SAYQEIGNFKK
-158 SEEIANKVLTIE
+158 SKEIANKALTLQ
-170 PKNTSVHKLIS
+170 PRNTSIHKLIS

-193 IVMENLSKDKT
+193 IAMENLSKDKT
-204 LKSDQLID
+204 LKSEQLID
-212 LSFALGKAYEDIEN
+212 LSFALGKAYEDIGN
-226 YEKSYENLEKGN
+226 YEKSFENLEKGN
-238 KLKKI
+238 KLKKT
-243 KINYQINNQ
+243 KNDYQIDNQ

-265 LDLESLKQTS
+265 LDLESLKKTS
-275 KNKCII
+275 KNKSII

-314 KLIKQNFIENFKLN
+314 NLIEKNFIEDFKLN

-346 YFEFLDFHKFSSKLI
+346 YFELLDFHKFSSKFI
-361 TDKAPQNFRWIGFM
+361 TDKAPQNFRWIGFI

-381 SKIIH
+381 AKIIH

-424 YDLMK
+424 YGLMK

-507 LNDLYSSLKIKKSE
+507 LNSLYSSLKIE
-521 P
+521 